1 LTGIPRK
8 QQDKHEIILS
18 CPRTLRYLQVKSRIP
33 QIEITHMNISS
44 RKYLLLNLIFI
55 TVLSLG
61 QEFTPI
67 VTQFTKKDYNASNQ
81 NWAVAQGR
89 DGIMY
94 FGNNQGVLEFDG
106 SQWQT
111 HLVPG
116 NQIVRSILI
125 TKENRIYVGS
135 FEQFGYFDKNGS
147 GQLTYHSLSSKLK
160 KYKIQ
165 NDEIWSIL
173 DFNGTII
180 FQSFTSY
187 FTYRDGVVKGYR
199 CPFSFLFFNI
209 SNQHI
214 YTHTERYGF
223 SSFDLKNN
231 SFMPVSN
238 GALKSSVVSVLPL
251 DKSRS
256 LLVTNSDGLYIY
268 DGTTISRFITNAD
281 EELKKAEINRA
292 LISPDGTIV
301 LGTILNG
308 VTAINKQG
316 QRLWTLNTTNVLQN
330 NTVLGMCC
338 DKDNNLWLALDKGI
352 ALLRLN
358 SSIRYIHSFSPS
370 VGAIYS
376 LSYDNPNLYI
386 ATNQGLYK
394 AQLSADKKNIQ
405 NLQLESKIKG
415 QVWSINQFDK
425 QQICGNNEE
434 TFDVSPT
441 SCSSLSPVKGGICI
455 KKGVI
460 HGKEVLVQG
469 TYTKLC
475 IYEKVNGSWK
485 FSHAV
490 DNFLNPIR
498 YIEIDYTGTIWAS
511 HLHQALYA
519 IQLSPDLR
527 KIEHMSTFNSLDQKH
542 RLPINVFSI
551 NNRVVF
557 TDNTAFYTYDDIRK
571 KIIPYDE
578 LNKSLGYFSH
588 AHRVCHF
595 KADLYWFIR
604 NGESALVQVKPGAI
618 KVLDVVQY
626 SLFINQ
632 AVDDYQNIIPISD
645 DECLFTLDNGLALYH
660 KDNLQKKASAT
671 ALHLK
676 SIQTSDAESKETGF
690 LPLTNSEG
698 TPETPFRRN
707 NMLFTVFYP
716 QYGNLNN
723 TYFRFKL
730 DGLDKVWS
738 EATSSS
744 QKVYRYLPHGSYTL
758 NVEVITKSGIK
769 LSETSYSF
777 EVNPPFYLSTIAK
790 AIYLLLIML
799 LGYGIYAYLQRSFQ
813 LKKEKIRQE
822 QEEIRRKEIE
832 KREKQ
837 IIALQNEKLESELTV
852 KSKELAES
860 TMTIIKK
867 NEILVTIKEEVIN
880 QKKALGT
887 QYPNKYY
894 DKLIRLLDENLSSE
908 DDWAIFQTNFDR
920 IHENFFRNL
929 HSTYPELTSNDL
941 RFCAYLRLNL
951 SSKDIAHLM
960 NISLKGVEVGR
971 YRIRKKIGI
980 PSTKSLTE
988 FMIEFK

>member
-1 LTGIPRK
+1 
-8 QQDKHEIILS
+8 
-18 CPRTLRYLQVKSRIP
+18 
-33 QIEITHMNISS
+33 MNIASK
-44 RKYLLLNLIFI
+44 KYFLLILIFI
-55 TVLSLG
+55 SVFSFG

-81 NWAVAQGR
+81 NWAVAQGK

-106 SQWQT
+106 SLWQT
-111 HLVPG
+111 HQISG

-125 TKENRIYVGS
+125 GKDNKIYVGT
-135 FEQFGYFDKNGS
+135 FEQFGYFERNS
-147 GQLTYHSLSSKLK
+147 TGQLIYHSLSEKLK
-160 KYKIQ
+160 KYKMQ

-187 FTYRDGVVKGYR
+187 FTFHNGIVKGYR
-199 CPFSFLFFNI
+199 CPFTFLFFNI
-209 SNQHI
+209 SNHQI
-214 YTHTERYGF
+214 YTHTDQYGF
-223 SSFDLKNN
+223 SLFDLKNN
-231 SFMPVSN
+231 KFMPVCN
-238 GALKSSVVSVLPL
+238 GALKNPVISVLPL
-251 DKSRS
+251 DKTRS
-256 LLVTNSDGLYIY
+256 LLVTNSDGLYIF
-268 DGTTISRFITNAD
+268 DGKTISRFVTNVD
-281 EELKKAEINRA
+281 DELKKAEINRA
-292 LISPDGTIV
+292 LISPNGTII
-301 LGTILNG
+301 LGTILGG
-308 VTAINKQG
+308 VTAISKEG
-316 QRLWTLNTTNVLQN
+316 QKLWTLNTSNVLQN

-352 ALLRLN
+352 ALLHLN

-376 LSYDNPNLYI
+376 LSYDEPNLYI

-394 AQLSADKKNIQ
+394 AELSGDKESIR

-415 QVWSINQFDK
+415 QVWSVDQFNK

-434 TFDVSPT
+434 TFDVSPKGI
-441 SCSSLSPVKGGICI
+441 SKLSPVKGGICI
-455 KKGVI
+455 KEGVI
-460 HGKEVLVQG
+460 HGKDVLVQG
-469 TYTKLC
+469 TYTSLC
-475 IYEKVNGSWK
+475 VYEKVNGTWV

-490 DNFLNPIR
+490 KNFLNPIR

-519 IQLSPDLR
+519 IQLSPDL
-527 KIEHMSTFNSLDQKH
+527 KKAEHISTFNSLDRKH
-542 RLPINVFSI
+542 QLPINVFSV

-571 KIIPYDE
+571 IIIPYDE

-604 NGESALVQVKPGAI
+604 NGEAALVQVKPGAI

-626 SLFINQ
+626 ALFLNQ

-645 DECLFTLDNGLALYH
+645 SECLFTLDNGLALYQR
-660 KDNLQKKASAT
+660 DNVRKQTANATLQ
-671 ALHLK
+671 LK
-676 SIQTSDAESKETGF
+676 SVQTSDDEFKEKVY
-690 LPLTNSEG
+690 LPLAPDP
-698 TPETPFRRN
+698 TPATPFKRN
-707 NMLFTVFYP
+707 NLLFTVFYP
-716 QYGNLNN
+716 QYNNLNN
-723 TYFRFKL
+723 INFRYKL
-730 DGLDKVWS
+730 EGLDKVWS
-738 EATSSS
+738 ETTVSS
-744 QKVYRYLPHGSYTL
+744 QKVYRYLPHGEYTFR
-758 NVEVITKSGIK
+758 VEVQTKDGIK
-769 LSETSYSF
+769 LSAASYIF
-777 EVNPPFYLSTIAK
+777 EVKPPFYLSIAAK
-790 AIYLLLIML
+790 IFYFLLIVL
-799 LGYGIYAYLQRSFQ
+799 CGYGIYAYLHHSFQ
-813 LKKEKIRQE
+813 AKKEKIKQE

-832 KREKQ
+832 KREQK

-929 HSTYPELTSNDL
+929 HARFPDLTSNDL

-988 FMIEFK
+988 FMIEFKE

>member
-1 LTGIPRK
+1 MHIN
-8 QQDKHEIILS
+8 IL
-18 CPRTLRYLQVKSRIP
+18 PK
-33 QIEITHMNISS
+33 
-44 RKYLLLNLIFI
+44 KYLFLVAIFASI
-55 TVLSLG
+55 FSFG

-81 NWAVAQGR
+81 NWSVAQGK

-106 SQWQT
+106 SLWQI
-111 HLVPG
+111 HQIPG

-125 TKENRIYVGS
+125 SKDNKIYVGS
-135 FEQFGYFDKNGS
+135 FEQFGYFERNNS
-147 GQLTYHSLSSKLK
+147 GQLIYRSLSEKLK
-160 KYKIQ
+160 KYKMQ

-187 FTYRDGVVKGYR
+187 FTYKNGVVKGYR
-199 CPFSFLFFNI
+199 CPFTFLFFNI
-209 SNQHI
+209 SNHQI
-214 YTHTERYGF
+214 YTHTDQYGF
-223 SSFDLKNN
+223 SLFDLKSNTFK
-231 SFMPVSN
+231 SIFN
-238 GALKSSVVSVLPL
+238 GALKKPVASVLPL
-251 DKSRS
+251 DSSRS
-256 LLVTNSDGLYIY
+256 LLVTNSDGLFVY
-268 DGTTISRFITNAD
+268 DGKTISSFKTEAD
-281 EELKKAEINRA
+281 NDLKKSEINRA
-292 LISPDGTIV
+292 LISPNGTII
-301 LGTILNG
+301 LGTILGG
-308 VTAINKQG
+308 VTAISKYG
-316 QRLWTLNTTNVLQN
+316 RKLWALNTSNVLQN

-352 ALLRLN
+352 ALIHLN
-358 SSIRYIHSFSPS
+358 SSLRYIHSFNPS
-370 VGAIYS
+370 VGAVYS
-376 LSYDNPNLYI
+376 LSYDEPNLYI

-394 AQLSADKKNIQ
+394 AELNISKKDIR

-415 QVWSINQFDK
+415 QVWSVDHFNK

-434 TFDVSPT
+434 TFDVSPKGI
-441 SCSSLSPVKGGICI
+441 SKLSPVKGGICI
-455 KKGVI
+455 KEGVI
-460 HGKEVLVQG
+460 HGKDVLVQG
-469 TYTKLC
+469 TYTSLC
-475 IYEKVNGSWK
+475 IYEKVNGTWV

-490 DNFLNPIR
+490 KNFLNPIR

-519 IQLSPDLR
+519 IQLSPNLK
-527 KIEHMSTFNSLDQKH
+527 KIENISTFSSLDQKH
-542 RLPINVFSI
+542 QLPINVFSV

-571 KIIPYDE
+571 KIIPYNE

-595 KADLYWFIR
+595 KANLYWFIR
-604 NGESALVQVKPGAI
+604 SGEAALVQVKPGAI
-618 KVLDVVQY
+618 KVLDVVHY
-626 SLFINQ
+626 GLFLNQ
-632 AVDDYQNIIPISD
+632 AVDDFQNIIPISEN
-645 DECLFTLDNGLALYH
+645 ECLFTLDNGLALYQNSNPA
-660 KDNLQKKASAT
+660 KQTTTASLQM
-671 ALHLK
+671 K
-676 SIQTSDAESKETGF
+676 SIQTSDDEFKEKVY
-690 LPLTNSEG
+690 LPLTSDPIP
-698 TPETPFRRN
+698 TTPFKRN
-707 NMLFTVFYP
+707 NILFTVFYP
-716 QYGNLNN
+716 QYNNLNN
-723 TYFRFKL
+723 IIFRYKL
-730 DGLDKVWS
+730 EGLDKVWS
-738 EATSSS
+738 ETTVAS
-744 QKVYRYLPHGSYTL
+744 QKVYRYLPHGEYTL
-758 NVEVITKSGIK
+758 RVEVQTKDGIK
-769 LSETSYSF
+769 LSATSYAF
-777 EVNPPFYLSTIAK
+777 EVDPPFYLSTAAK
-790 AIYLLLIML
+790 ILYFLLIAL
-799 LGYGIYAYLQRSFQ
+799 SGYGIYAYLHHSFQ
-813 LKKEKIRQE
+813 AKKEKIKQE

-832 KREKQ
+832 KREKK

-929 HSTYPELTSNDL
+929 HTRFSELTSNDL

-980 PSTKSLTE
+980 PSSKSLTE
-988 FMIEFK
+988 FMIEFKE

>member
-1 LTGIPRK
+1 MHIGITIM
-8 QQDKHEIILS
+8 D
-18 CPRTLRYLQVKSRIP
+18 
-33 QIEITHMNISS
+33 ISS
-44 RKYLLLNLIFI
+44 KKQLLLALIFI
-55 TVLSLG
+55 SISTIG

-67 VTQFTKKDYNASNQ
+67 VTQFNKKDYNASNQ
-81 NWAVAQGR
+81 NWAVAQAR

-106 SQWQT
+106 SLWQI
-111 HLVPG
+111 HPVPG

-125 TKENRIYVGS
+125 TKDNRIYVGS
-135 FEQFGYFDKNGS
+135 FEQFGYFEKNNR
-147 GQLTYHSLSSKLK
+147 GQLIYHSLSAKLK
-160 KYKIQ
+160 TYKMQ

-173 DFNGTII
+173 DFNGTLI

-187 FTYRDGVVKGYR
+187 FTYRNREVKGYH

-209 SNQHI
+209 SNHQI
-214 YTHTERYGF
+214 YTHTELYGF
-223 SSFDLKNN
+223 SLFNLNKN
-231 SFMPVSN
+231 SFMPVAK
-238 GALKSSVVSVLPL
+238 GILKSPVIATLTL

-256 LLVTNSDGLYIY
+256 LLVTNSDGLYIF
-268 DGTTISRFITNAD
+268 DGTTITRFVTNVD
-281 EELKKAEINRA
+281 DELKKAEINRA
-292 LISPDGTIV
+292 LIAPDGTIV

-308 VTAINKQG
+308 VTAINRQG
-316 QRLWTLNTTNVLQN
+316 EKLWTLNTSNVLQN
-330 NTVLGMCC
+330 NTVLGMHC

-352 ALLRLN
+352 ACLQLN
-358 SSIRYIHSFSPS
+358 SSIRYIHSFNPS
-370 VGAIYS
+370 IGAIYS
-376 LSYDNPNLYI
+376 LSYDEPNLYI

-394 AQLSADKKNIQ
+394 AQLSANKKNIQ

-415 QVWSINQFDK
+415 QVWSVNQFDK

-434 TFDVSPT
+434 TFDVSPKGI
-441 SCSSLSPVKGGICI
+441 SILSPIKGGICI
-455 KKGVI
+455 KEGVI

-475 IYEKVNGSWK
+475 VYEKRNGVWA
-485 FSHAV
+485 FSHTIE
-490 DNFLNPIR
+490 NFLNPIR

-519 IQLSPDLR
+519 IRLSSDLR
-527 KIEHMSTFNSLDQKH
+527 RIEHISTFNSLDQKH
-542 RLPINVFSI
+542 RFPINVFSV

-595 KADLYWFIR
+595 KGDLYWFIR

-618 KVLDVVQY
+618 RILDVVQY
-626 SLFINQ
+626 SLFLNQ
-632 AVDDYQNIIPISD
+632 VVDDYQNIIPISD
-645 DECLFTLDNGLALYH
+645 EECMLTLDNGLALYH
-660 KDNLQKKASAT
+660 KSHSVMKTHAATLQF
-671 ALHLK
+671 K
-676 SIQTSDAESKETGF
+676 SIKTSDAESKEAVF
-690 LPLTNSEG
+690 LPLTTES
-698 TPETPFRRN
+698 TPATPFKRN
-707 NMLFTVFYP
+707 NILFTVFYP
-716 QYGNLNN
+716 QYNN
-723 TYFRFKL
+723 INNIHFRYKL

-738 EATSSS
+738 ETTGSS
-744 QKVYRYLPHGSYTL
+744 QKVYRYIPQGVYTL
-758 NVEVITKSGIK
+758 NVEVLTKTGVR
-769 LSETSYSF
+769 LSEASYSF
-777 EVNPPFYLSTIAK
+777 EVDPPFYLSAIAK
-790 AIYLLLIML
+790 IFYLLLIILM
-799 LGYGIYAYLQRSFQ
+799 GYGIYAYLHRSFQ
-813 LKKEKIRQE
+813 LKKEKIKQE

-832 KREKQ
+832 KREQQ
-837 IIALQNEKLESELTV
+837 IIALRKDKLESELTV

-867 NEILVTIKEEVIN
+867 NEILVNIKEEVIA
-880 QKKALGT
+880 QKQALGT

-929 HSTYPELTSNDL
+929 HTTYPELTSNDL

-971 YRIRKKIGI
+971 YRIRKKIGLE
-980 PSTKSLTE
+980 STKSLTE